1 MALRNNKLH
10 MYMQNVK
17 HVCMYK
23 LLEPLTPSKTVI
35 HNRKDIS
42 QVAG

>member
-1 MALRNNKLH
+1 
-10 MYMQNVK
+10 MQNVK

-35 HNRKDIS
+35 HNLKDIF
-42 QVAG
+42 

>member
-1 MALRNNKLH
+1 MKI
-10 MYMQNVK
+10 YNVK

-35 HNRKDIS
+35 HNLKDIS
-42 QVAG
+42 